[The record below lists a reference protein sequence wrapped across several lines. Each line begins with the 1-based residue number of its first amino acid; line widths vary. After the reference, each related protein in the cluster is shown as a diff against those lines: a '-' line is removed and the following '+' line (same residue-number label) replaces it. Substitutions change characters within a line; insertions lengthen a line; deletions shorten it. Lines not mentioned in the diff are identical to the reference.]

1 MEKLIPALGRSPRIG
16 QPIDPAQRDGVSTTD
31 RYRWQFLAAAAA
43 RRCRDLL
50 CLGAVWL
57 LISLLAPSIGH
68 AADVDD
74 SKWSR
79 TLERISN
86 SVVSIQIDQTRAF
99 DTEFNSSGQATGFV
113 VDAKRGLILTNR
125 HVVTPGPVTAQA
137 VFQNREEVTLYPVYR
152 DPVHDFGIYRYDPSK
167 LRFIQPAE
175 LPLYPQGATVGRDVR
190 VVGNDAGEQLSI
202 LSGTLARLD
211 RQAPEYGA
219 FKFNDFNTF
228 YIQAASGTSGGS
240 SGSPVLDIDGRVVAL
255 NAGGSSAAA
264 SSFYLPLN
272 RVVRALKLIQEGKPV
287 TRGTLQT
294 VFSYTPYDEL
304 TRLGLDTN
312 TEAEVRRK
320 FPQQTGMLV
329 VNEVQPGSAAA
340 AVLEPGDIVVRVNG
354 ELLATFDPLEQ
365 ILDDSVGKTI
375 KLDIRRGVQNH
386 TAEIKVQ
393 DLYDITPDKFLSFG
407 DGVVHTL
414 SWQMARHYNK
424 PIAGVFVASAGYALG
439 AAGVPRGAVITDVN
453 DTPVATVDD
462 FSKILKTFK
471 DGERATLR
479 FFTMED
485 PRASRVAIMRMDRRW
500 FATTECHRDDTQ
512 GIWPCE
518 TWPPDGVADPP
529 KPATTQFAKSTD
541 PIINHVSPSLVMVN
555 FDMPYSVSGH
565 TERSF
570 FGTGVVVDAAKGLV
584 VIDRNS
590 VPVRVGDVRL
600 TFAGAIEIPGKVVYI
615 HPLHNLAVVSY
626 DPKLLGV
633 TPVRA
638 AKLNTT
644 PLKPGDTVWA
654 VGLDGDSKA
663 KAQSAR
669 VAQIDPAA
677 FPLSRTVRFRDS
689 NIELIELVN
698 GPENFDGV
706 LVNVRS
712 EVVATWSSFIVEQ
725 GRDPQQIMR
734 GIPADI
740 LAETAQLA
748 SSGAPLHSLEAEL
761 APVSLADA
769 RGMGLPDPWADAL
782 ITHDPERRQA
792 LVVTRMVAG
801 SPAAE
806 LLRTG
811 DMILAVDGVM
821 VSSFREVER
830 AVQKPRVKLAIL
842 HNKKVQNIEVDTVA
856 LSGRDVDRFLFWAG
870 AILQTP
876 HRALAAQ
883 RNTPA
888 EGVFVAFFAYGSP
901 ASRYQLW
908 AGRRIMEVD
917 GQPTPDLDAFKAA
930 IANRQDRSS
939 VRLRTV
945 TLNGATEVITLKL
958 DLRYWPG
965 YELRWTEQGW
975 QRSELN

>member
-1 MEKLIPALGRSPRIG
+1 MHKLFAL
-16 QPIDPAQRDGVSTTD
+16 AFT
-31 RYRWQFLAAAAA
+31 Y
-43 RRCRDLL
+43 LL
-50 CLGAVWL
+50 CFTVQ
-57 LISLLAPSIGH
+57 
-68 AADVDD
+68 AADVEG
-74 SKWSR
+74 SR
-79 TLERISN
+79 WDKTLERISN

-99 DTEFNSSGQATGFV
+99 DTEANSSGQATGFI

-125 HVVTPGPVTAQA
+125 HVVTPGPVTSQA

-175 LPLYPQGATVGRDVR
+175 LPLYPQGATIGREIR

-240 SGSPVLDIDGRVVAL
+240 SGSPVLDIEGRVVAL
-255 NAGGSSAAA
+255 NAGGSNAAA

-320 FPQQTGMLV
+320 FPNQTGMLV
-329 VNEVQPGSAAA
+329 ASEVQPGSAADQ
-340 AVLEPGDIVVRVNG
+340 VLEPGDILVRING
-354 ELLATFDPLEQ
+354 ELVSTFEPLEQ
-365 ILDDSVGKTI
+365 ILDESVGSTI
-375 KLDIRRGVQNH
+375 KLEIRRGKQTRSAELKVQN
-386 TAEIKVQ
+386 
-393 DLYDITPDKFLSFG
+393 LYDITPDKYLSFG

-424 PIAGVFVASAGYALG
+424 PVAGVFVASSGYALG
-439 AAGVPRGAVITDVN
+439 AAGVPRGAVITEVN
-453 DTPVATVDD
+453 EAPINNVDD
-462 FSKILKTFK
+462 FSNIVKNLK

-485 PRASRVAIMRMDRRW
+485 PRASRIAVLRMDRRW
-500 FATTECHRDDTQ
+500 YAATECKRDDAQ
-512 GIWPCE
+512 GVWPCE
-518 TWPPDGVADPP
+518 TWPVDGVAAPP
-529 KPATTQFAKSTD
+529 EPASTQFAKSSD
-541 PIINHVSPSLVMVN
+541 AIINAVSPSLVMVN
-555 FDMPYSVSGH
+555 FDMPYSVSGY
-565 TERSF
+565 TDRSF
-570 FGTGVVVDAAKGLV
+570 YGTGVVIDAVKGLV
-584 VIDRNS
+584 AVDRNT
-590 VPVRVGDVRL
+590 VPVPVGDVRL
-600 TFAGAIEIPGKVVYI
+600 TFAGSIEIPGKVEYI

-626 DPKLLGV
+626 DPKLLGI

-638 AKLNTT
+638 AKLNTQSVA
-644 PLKPGDTVWA
+644 PGETLWA
-654 VGLDGDSKA
+654 VGLDNDSKV
-663 KAQSAR
+663 KAQAAT

-677 FPLSRTVRFRDS
+677 FPLSRTLRFRES
-689 NIELIELVN
+689 NVELIDLVN
-698 GPENFDGV
+698 GPDNFDGV
-706 LVNVRS
+706 LVNKKG
-712 EVVATWSSFIVEQ
+712 EVLATWSSFIVEQ
-725 GRDPQQIMR
+725 GREAQQTMR
-734 GIPADI
+734 GIPSDI
-740 LAETAQLA
+740 LAETLQLA
-748 SSGAPLHSLEAEL
+748 SSGAAVRSLEAEL

-769 RGMGLPDPWADAL
+769 RRLGLPDSWADAL
-782 ITHDPERRQA
+782 VKHDPEHRQA
-792 LVVTRMVAG
+792 LVVARLVAG
-801 SPAAE
+801 SPAAK

-811 DMILAVDGVM
+811 DVILAIDGAT
-821 VSSFREVER
+821 VSSFREIER
-830 AVQKPRVKLAIL
+830 AVQKPSVKVTVLR
-842 HNKKVQNIEVDTVA
+842 NKQEQQLNIDTAA
-856 LSGRDVDRFLFWAG
+856 LSGRDIDRLVFWAG

-883 RNTPA
+883 RNTPV
-888 EGVFVAFFAYGSP
+888 EGVFIAYFAYGSP

-908 AGRRIMEVD
+908 AGRRIVEVD
-917 GQPTPDLDAFKAA
+917 GQATPDLDAFTRA

-958 DLRYWPG
+958 DMRYWPA
-965 YELRWTEQGW
+965 YELKWTEQGW
-975 QRSELN
+975 QRAALN

>member
-1 MEKLIPALGRSPRIG
+1 
-16 QPIDPAQRDGVSTTD
+16 
-31 RYRWQFLAAAAA
+31 
-43 RRCRDLL
+43 
-50 CLGAVWL
+50 
-57 LISLLAPSIGH
+57 
-68 AADVDD
+68 
-74 SKWSR
+74 
-79 TLERISN
+79 
-86 SVVSIQIDQTRAF
+86 
-99 DTEFNSSGQATGFV
+99 
-113 VDAKRGLILTNR
+113 
-125 HVVTPGPVTAQA
+125 
-137 VFQNREEVTLYPVYR
+137 
-152 DPVHDFGIYRYDPSK
+152 
-167 LRFIQPAE
+167 
-175 LPLYPQGATVGRDVR
+175 
-190 VVGNDAGEQLSI
+190 
-202 LSGTLARLD
+202 
-211 RQAPEYGA
+211 
-219 FKFNDFNTF
+219 
-228 YIQAASGTSGGS
+228 
-240 SGSPVLDIDGRVVAL
+240 
-255 NAGGSSAAA
+255 
-264 SSFYLPLN
+264 
-272 RVVRALKLIQEGKPV
+272 
-287 TRGTLQT
+287 
-294 VFSYTPYDEL
+294 
-304 TRLGLDTN
+304 
-312 TEAEVRRK
+312 
-320 FPQQTGMLV
+320 MLV
-329 VNEVQPGSAAA
+329 ASEVQPGSAAA
-340 AVLEPGDIVVRVNG
+340 AVLEPGDIVVRING
-354 ELLATFDPLEQ
+354 ELLATFDPLEE

-375 KLDIRRGVQNH
+375 KLDIRRGGQDR

-393 DLYDITPDKFLSFG
+393 DLYEITPDKFLSFG

-424 PIAGVFVASAGYALG
+424 PVAGVFVASAGYALG
-439 AAGVPRGAVITDVN
+439 AANVPRGAVITEVN
-453 DTPVATVDD
+453 ETPVNTVDD
-462 FSKILKTFK
+462 FAKILKTLK

-485 PRASRVAIMRMDRRW
+485 PRASRVAILRMDRRW
-500 FATTECHRDDTQ
+500 FPTTECHRDDVQ
-512 GIWPCE
+512 GVWPCE
-518 TWPPDGVADPP
+518 TWPPDGVAAPP

-555 FDMPYSVSGH
+555 FDMPYSVSGY

-570 FGTGVVVDAAKGLV
+570 FGTGVVVDAERGLV
-584 VIDRNS
+584 VVDRNS
-590 VPVRVGDVRL
+590 VPVQVGDVRL
-600 TFAGAIEIPGKVVYI
+600 TFAASIEIPGKVVYI

-626 DPKLLGV
+626 DPKLLGD
-633 TPVRA
+633 TPVKA
-638 AKLNTT
+638 AKLNLK

-654 VGLDGDSKA
+654 VGLDSDSKA

-677 FPLSRTVRFRDS
+677 FPLSRTLRFRDS

-725 GRDPQQIMR
+725 GRDAQQILR

-740 LAETAQLA
+740 LAETAHLA
-748 SSGAPLHSLEAEL
+748 SSGAMLHSLEAEL

-769 RGMGLPDPWADAL
+769 RGMGLPDAWADAL

-792 LVVTRMVAG
+792 LVVTRLVAG

-806 LLRTG
+806 LLHTG

-821 VSSFREVER
+821 VSNFREIEV
-830 AVQKPRVKLAIL
+830 AVQKPRVKLTIL
-842 HNKKVQNIEVDTVA
+842 RNKKGQQLEVDTAA

-930 IANRQDRSS
+930 VANRQDRSS

-965 YELRWTEQGW
+965 YEMKWTEQGW
-975 QRSELN
+975 QRSGLN